1 MGTSGGITVGKAM
14 ALGLALLGCLAT
26 GGDARRGLVET
37 GATVFDVTQYGAKAD
52 GKTDDALAFIKAW
65 NAACHNSG
73 PAKLVIPAGTYLCG
87 PVVFQGPCPGSN
99 PITVEVNGNIKASTD
114 ISAYSED
121 WWFSFELID
130 GLVLKGGVFDGQ
142 GETAWP
148 YNDCKQNSDCQHLPV
163 SLKFNKLNNT
173 IVDGVTSLN
182 SMGFHFSLTFSRNFT
197 GINLNITAPDE
208 SPNTD
213 GIHLSS
219 SDRINISNSFI
230 GTGDDCIGII
240 QGATNVTITQITC
253 GPGHGISIGSLGK
266 YPKEKDV
273 MGVHVRNATLTNT
286 TNGVRI
292 KTYPGEKQLLA
303 SDIIFEDIVM
313 NNVKNPIIIDQNY
326 GSQKVTKPSSVK
338 VSDVHFKNIRGTT
351 VSEVAVTL
359 LCSSSNPCDPMEL
372 SDIDLSFAGDSSG
385 SKSITSS
392 CTNAKPTFIGMQNP
406 PACQ

>member
-1 MGTSGGITVGKAM
+1 MGSLGGITAGKAM
-14 ALGLALLGCLAT
+14 ALGLALLACLVT
-26 GGDARRGLVET
+26 GTTCQGPLYGTIGAARGLIET
-37 GATVFDVTQYGAKAD
+37 GATVFNVTQYGAKAN

-73 PAKLVIPAGTYLCG
+73 PAKLVIPAGTYLCS
-87 PVVFQGPCPGSN
+87 PV
-99 PITVEVNGNIKASTD
+99 
-114 ISAYSED
+114 
-121 WWFSFELID
+121 
-130 GLVLKGGVFDGQ
+130 
-142 GETAWP
+142 TAWP

-163 SLKFNKLNNT
+163 SLKFNKVNNT

-182 SMGFHFSLTFSRNFT
+182 SMGFHFSLTFSQNFT
-197 GINLNITAPDE
+197 GVNLNITAPDE

-240 QGATNVTITQITC
+240 QGTTNVTITQITC

-273 MGVHVRNATLTNT
+273 IGVHVRNATLTNT

-313 NNVKNPIIIDQNY
+313 NTVMNPIIINQNY
-326 GSQKVTKPSSVK
+326 GSKKVTKPSSVK

-359 LCSSSNPCDPMEL
+359 LCSSSNPCDPVEL
-372 SDIDLSFAGDSSG
+372 SDIDLSFARDSSG

-392 CTNAKPTFIGMQNP
+392 CTNAKPTFIVTQNP